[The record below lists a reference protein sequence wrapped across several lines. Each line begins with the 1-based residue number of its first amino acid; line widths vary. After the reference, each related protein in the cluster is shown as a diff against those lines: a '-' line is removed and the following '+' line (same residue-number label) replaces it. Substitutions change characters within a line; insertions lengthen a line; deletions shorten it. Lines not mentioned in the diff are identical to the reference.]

1 MKAFIDFY
9 NSLNFIPVRQNI
21 DSHNFISS
29 RHFLY
34 SKLGVPIIFL
44 KDLDILEFGPGGG
57 FNATVT
63 SSYKPSGYYFV
74 EGNIAGIQ
82 QLNHLVKTQRVLSE
96 DIKIFESEFLEF
108 TTDKLFDLVIAEGC
122 IPGQNDPK
130 STLLK
135 ISSFV
140 KNNGILITTTTTKSS
155 TFSEILRV
163 LYAYL
168 IKPNF
173 ENEDL
178 YRDFLESEFS
188 SHLATLGPN
197 TRSIEDWVL
206 DNIINPTHKNGYIF
220 SISDVLN
227 TLENF
232 EIQSTFPSFEI
243 DLSWYKNHTTTKDL
257 NSNALDLQL
266 IRLESLLF
274 DYRISYKEYF
284 DIPLKTLERQSEV
297 INRVYDEVFKI
308 LNRNTD
314 TLNLQKLIFELKN
327 LCIELSSI
335 HRLTISS
342 ISDFIEFLNSTDRKN
357 YKFTSFKSW
366 WGRGQQYISLRK
378 VT

>member
-9 NSLNFIPVRQNI
+9 NSLNIIPVRQNI
-21 DSHNFISS
+21 DAPNFISS
-29 RHFLY
+29 RNFLY

-57 FNATVT
+57 FNATAT
-63 SSYKPSGYYFV
+63 SSYKPSSYYFV
-74 EGNIAGIQ
+74 DGNKAGIQ
-82 QLNHLVKTQRVLSE
+82 QLNYFIKIQRVLSE

-122 IPGQNDPK
+122 VPGQNDPK

-163 LYAYL
+163 LYAFL
-168 IKPNF
+168 IKPYF
-173 ENEDL
+173 ESEDL

-188 SHLATLGPN
+188 SHLTTLGPN

-206 DNIINPTHKNGYIF
+206 DNIINPTHKNGYIY

-232 EIQSTFPSFEI
+232 EIQSTFPLFQF
-243 DLSWYKNHTTTKDL
+243 DLSWYKNHKTSKDL
-257 NSNALDLQL
+257 NSNVLDLQL

-284 DIPLKTLERQSEV
+284 DIPLKTLERNSEV
-297 INRVYDEVFKI
+297 INRAYDEVFKI
-308 LNRNTD
+308 LNRDINTP
-314 TLNLQKLIFELKN
+314 NLKRLIFELEN
-327 LCIELSSI
+327 LCTELPSI
-335 HRLTISS
+335 HRLTVSS
-342 ISDFIEFLNSTDRKN
+342 ISDFIDFLNSTDRKN

-378 VT
+378 VI